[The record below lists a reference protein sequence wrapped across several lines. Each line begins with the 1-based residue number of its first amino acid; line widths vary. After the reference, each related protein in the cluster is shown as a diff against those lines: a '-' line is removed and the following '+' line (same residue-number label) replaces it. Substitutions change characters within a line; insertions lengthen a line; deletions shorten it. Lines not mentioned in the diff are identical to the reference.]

1 MSTSDVAATTGSQ
14 QPTETKVKQQ
24 GTQTAQ
30 GAKHAGQRVA
40 HTAMEQGRQ
49 VVQETRDKACGM
61 ADQAQTQ
68 LQQQVGEQQKRAA
81 GSLHDLGE
89 QLRSMADKTEQSGL
103 ATDLVQQASGRVEQ
117 VADWM
122 DRREPGQALD
132 DVRNFARR
140 HPGAFL
146 TGAAIAGVMVGRLT
160 RNLAGGGRPDGGT
173 AGQPDGAR
181 AEQQA
186 GQPVVG
192 MHSTEN
198 PWREEA
204 WQ

>member
-1 MSTSDVAATTGSQ
+1 MSTSDVAASTGSQ
-14 QPTETKVKQQ
+14 QSTGTKVKQQ
-24 GTQTAQ
+24 STQTAQ

-49 VVQETRDKACGM
+49 VVQETRDKARGM
-61 ADQAQTQ
+61 TDQAQTQ

-81 GSLHDLGE
+81 GSLHDLGD
-89 QLRSMADKTEQSGL
+89 QLRSMADKTEQPGL
-103 ATDLVQQASGRVEQ
+103 ATDLVQQASGRVQ
-117 VADWM
+117 QMADWLE
-122 DRREPGQALD
+122 RREPGQALD

-146 TGAAIAGVMVGRLT
+146 TGAAIAGVVVGRLT
-160 RNLAGGGRPDGGT
+160 RNLAGGGQPDGGM
-173 AGQPDGAR
+173 AGQPDGAT

-192 MHSTEN
+192 MHSTES

>member
-49 VVQETRDKACGM
+49 VVQETRDKARGM

-103 ATDLVQQASGRVEQ
+103 ATDLVQQASGRVQ
-117 VADWM
+117 QMRTGWTGGS
-122 DRREPGQALD
+122 R
-132 DVRNFARR
+132 ARR
-140 HPGAFL
+140 WTTCGTSP
-146 TGAAIAGVMVGRLT
+146 AAIPGPSSPARRLPAWWSAG
-160 RNLAGGGRPDGGT
+160 
-173 AGQPDGAR
+173 
-181 AEQQA
+181 
-186 GQPVVG
+186 
-192 MHSTEN
+192 
-198 PWREEA
+198 
-204 WQ
+204 

>member
-1 MSTSDVAATTGSQ
+1 MSNRSI
-14 QPTETKVKQQ
+14 
-24 GTQTAQ
+24 AQ
-30 GAKHAGQRVA
+30 FICASYPNPVSARCPPLA
-40 HTAMEQGRQ
+40 LFRSF
-49 VVQETRDKACGM
+49 R
-61 ADQAQTQ
+61 AD
-68 LQQQVGEQQKRAA
+68 RAYY
-81 GSLHDLGE
+81 E
-89 QLRSMADKTEQSGL
+89 EC
-103 ATDLVQQASGRVEQ
+103 VPGRVQQ
-117 VADWM
+117 VADWL

-146 TGAAIAGVMVGRLT
+146 TGAAIAGVVVGRLT

-173 AGQPDGAR
+173 AGQPDGPT
-181 AEQQA
+181 AEKQA